1 MPSRALA
8 AFLLLTAALVAHAQ
22 QYRWTDEK
30 GRIQYTDTP
39 PPASAKGVQKKNL
52 DSKPAD
58 SGAEPYALQV
68 ARKKSPVTL
77 YTSPD
82 CAVGCDDARKLLNQR
97 GIPFNEVSIST
108 TAQVED
114 LKRVSG
120 ASVVPVIKVGSA
132 MQKGFDE
139 ASYHRALDIAEYP
152 KPGALPPRS
161 QAAPAAPAA
170 PTGATAPNA
179 AVAPAKAAAK

>member
-8 AFLLLTAALVAHAQ
+8 SSLLLTAALVAHAQ

-39 PPASAKGVQKKNL
+39 PPASAKGVQRKNL
-52 DSKPAD
+52 DSKAAD
-58 SGAEPYALQV
+58 AGAEPYALQV

-82 CAVGCDDARKLLNQR
+82 CTIGCGEARSLLNQR
-97 GIPFNEVSIST
+97 GIPFNEVSIGT

-114 LKRVSG
+114 LKRISG
-120 ASVVPVIKVGSA
+120 ATIVPVMTVGSA

-139 ASYHRALDIAEYP
+139 AGYHLALDIAEYP
-152 KPGALPPRS
+152 KQGVLSPRH
-161 QAAPAAPAA
+161 QAAPAPV
-170 PTGATAPNA
+170 APNPA
-179 AVAPAKAAAK
+179 GASAKAAAK